1 MSRLPSGYIEV
12 EYIEGNGTQYIDT
25 RFYTAITPVK
35 YHIVYGHDAFLS
47 GAAFFG
53 AREGESS
60 QDSGWAYI
68 ASNGNIAL
76 YVGETSALIGAQSVG
91 RVNDLAIEIT
101 SDTEYSYSYNGVAG
115 SGTYRGSRSESIS
128 QYLFAINRWGAVRWP
143 SAIKVYAFSITENG
157 NLVRNFV
164 PCIKNDGEAGMY
176 DTVTATFF
184 GNSGSGAFI
193 AGDIVM
199 SQWMITDRT
208 SHDVDRVKIL
218 AEKAWQDMSAEE
230 RAEWLSPMKGSYN
243 YTDLNRVE
251 EAVAYVTNR
260 LNEFGYLPY
269 PPVTRSWS
277 AGEIPTNSDL
287 ARYFGNVAMLRRAIA
302 VWESTP
308 VAPTSVDRFGA
319 NEANALEQ
327 ILIDVDLVLTRISQA
342 WFYSGDLY
350 AAEV

>member
-12 EYIEGNGTQYIDT
+12 EYIEGTGTQYIDT
-25 RFYTAITPVK
+25 KFRTSVTPVK
-35 YHIVYGHDAFLS
+35 YHIVYEHDAFLS

-60 QDSGWAYI
+60 QDSGWVYV

-76 YVGETSALIGAQSVG
+76 YIGTTSASLGAQNVG
-91 RVNDLAIEIT
+91 RVNELTLEVT
-101 SDTEYSYSYNGVAG
+101 SDTEYSYSYNGVVG

-164 PCIKNDGEAGMY
+164 PCIKKDGEAGMY
-176 DTVTATFF
+176 DTVTTEFF
-184 GNSGSGAFI
+184 GNSGSGAF
-193 AGDIVM
+193 AVGDIVM

-208 SHDVDRVKIL
+208 EQDVDRVKIL
-218 AEKAWQDMSAEE
+218 AEKAWQDMTAEE
-230 RAEWLSPMKGSYN
+230 RSEWLSPMKGSYN
-243 YTDLNRVE
+243 HTDLNRVE
-251 EAVAYVTNR
+251 QAVAYVADR
-260 LNEFGYLPY
+260 LEEFGYLPY
-269 PPVTRSWS
+269 HPITREWS
-277 AGEIPTNSDL
+277 VEDIPSADDL
-287 ARYFGNVAMLRRAIA
+287 AKYFGNVAMLRRAIT

-308 VAPTSVDRFGA
+308 VAPDSVDNFGA

-327 ILIDVDLVLTRISQA
+327 ILMDVDFILTRISQA
-342 WFYSGDLY
+342 WFYMGDLY
-350 AAEV
+350 SAEV